1 MNSATTSTFPQCEQG
16 ITESLQLWGALL
28 VVCFGLGARAGL
40 PAKSIYDDAW
50 ILALG
55 TVILLLGDP
64 QHHISFI

>member
-1 MNSATTSTFPQCEQG
+1 MNKA
-16 ITESLQLWGALL
+16 SLNLSSCGEPFWL
-28 VVCFGLGARAGL
+28 FGLGARAGL